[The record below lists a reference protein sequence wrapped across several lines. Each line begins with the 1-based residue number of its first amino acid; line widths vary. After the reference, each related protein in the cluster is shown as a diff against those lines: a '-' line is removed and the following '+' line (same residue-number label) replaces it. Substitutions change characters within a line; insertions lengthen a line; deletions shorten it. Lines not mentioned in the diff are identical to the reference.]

1 MPIIDVQVH
10 VYERDHPG
18 RPWIGKLHG
27 PPEVTGDD
35 MVKAMDAVGV
45 DGAIIVSIY
54 AMYRFD
60 ASYAVSVRRAH
71 PTRFALVKPV
81 DTRDPGVEEAIA
93 DWARTDGA
101 VGIRIMMNDDVPN
114 DPADPGVGRVLAAAG
129 RAGLPVN
136 LLCWGRLEQVAGLAA
151 RHPGTR
157 LVIDHLGL
165 QQPFEPPV
173 PAEPFAALPQLL
185 ALAAHDNVAVKIS
198 GAGTLSHKGYPYP
211 DIWDPLARIYD
222 AFGFDRCMWGTD
234 WTRATAFL
242 TYAQGVDAFRLTDR
256 LNETE
261 RAALMGG
268 TVERV
273 YGWAPGKR

>member
-93 DWARTDGA
+93 DWAKTDGA

-242 TYAQGVDAFRLTDR
+242 TYAQGVDAFRLTDQ
-256 LNETE
+256 LNESE

-268 TVERV
+268 TVSAI
-273 YGWAPGKR
+273 YGGAPGKR

>member
-1 MPIIDVQVH
+1 MAIVDVQVH
-10 VYERDHPG
+10 VYERNHRG
-18 RPWIGKLHG
+18 RPWAGVLHG

-81 DTRDPGVEEAIA
+81 DTRDPAVEEIIA
-93 DWARTDGA
+93 DWAKTDGA
-101 VGIRIMMNDDVPN
+101 VGIRIMMNQDIPD
-114 DPADPGVGRVLAAAG
+114 DPADPGVNRVLAAAG

-136 LLCWGRLEQVAGLAA
+136 LLCWGRLDQVAGLAA
-151 RHPGTR
+151 RNPGTR

-185 ALAAHDNVAVKIS
+185 ALAAHDNVVVKIS
-198 GAGTLSHKGYPYP
+198 GAGTLSHTGYPFA
-211 DIWDPLARIYD
+211 DIWDPLARIFD
-222 AFGFDRCMWGTD
+222 AFGFGRCMWGTD

-242 TYAQGVDAFRLTDR
+242 TYAQGVDAFRVTDR
-256 LNETE
+256 LTDVE
-261 RAALMGG
+261 RSALMGG
-268 TVERV
+268 TLEAI
-273 YGWAPGKR
+273 YGWAPTKR